1 MTAAFLIGLAF
12 EPALGEGDGICFVR
26 WFGWLFRASAAT
38 AGPMNPV
45 ILVMSGGAIG
55 AALRYGL
62 SRALPVNVGGWPWPT
77 FAANLLG
84 GLAMG
89 LLAAWLVRGDN
100 AAEPLRLFLGVGVL
114 GGFTTFSAFSL
125 EMAQMVQRG
134 QGMMAAAYAA
144 VSVVLALGAVFAGM
158 MLARTIWT

>member
-1 MTAAFLIGLAF
+1 MAQRRWARLSHASWFSRAH
-12 EPALGEGDGICFVR
+12 

-38 AGPMNPV
+38 AGAMNPV

-89 LLAAWLVRGDN
+89 LLAAWLVRGN
-100 AAEPLRLFLGVGVL
+100 GAAEPLRLFLGVGVL

-144 VSVVLALGAVFAGM
+144 VSVILALGAVFAGM

>member
-1 MTAAFLIGLAF
+1 MHASWLSRAH
-12 EPALGEGDGICFVR
+12 

-38 AGPMNPV
+38 AAAMNPV

-62 SRALPVNVGGWPWPT
+62 SRALPVNLGGWPWPT

-89 LLAAWLVRGDN
+89 MLAAWLVRGN
-100 AAEPLRLFLGVGVL
+100 GAAEPLRLFLGVGVL

-134 QGMMAAAYAA
+134 QGMMAAAYAV
-144 VSVVLALGAVFAGM
+144 VSVILALGAVFAGM